1 MDIIQILTE
10 VGKHAFVLAV
20 FAGLIAL
27 IVWLFFKNQQKDSQ
41 IIAEKQV
48 SFEKEVLEKF
58 VKVDE
63 RFKNVDDH
71 VNGIRQN
78 VHKLSDSMNI
88 AMSDIKNEV
97 RDTNQN
103 VKLLAVSLGKNPLDY
118 IKEKE

>member
-1 MDIIQILTE
+1 MDIVEILTE
-10 VGKHAFVLAV
+10 VGKHAFVVAV
-20 FAGLIAL
+20 FAALIAL
-27 IVWLFFKNQQKDSQ
+27 IVWQFFKNQQKDSQ

-48 SFEKEVLEKF
+48 SFEKEVLDKF
-58 VKVDE
+58 IKVDE

-78 VHKLSDSMNI
+78 VHKLADNMNLGMANI
-88 AMSDIKNEV
+88 QNEV

>member
-10 VGKHAFVLAV
+10 VGKHAFVVAV
-20 FAGLIAL
+20 FAALIAL
-27 IVWLFFKNQQKDSQ
+27 IVWQFFKNQQKDSQ

-48 SFEKEVLEKF
+48 SFEKEVLDKF
-58 VKVDE
+58 IKVDE

-78 VHKLSDSMNI
+78 VHKLADNMNLGMANI
-88 AMSDIKNEV
+88 QNEV